1 MSNFDPKNPDDWKGL
16 GVALLIGLLVFII
29 YEGK

>member
-16 GVALLIGLLVFII
+16 GVVLLIGLLFFIT
-29 YEGK
+29 YVGK